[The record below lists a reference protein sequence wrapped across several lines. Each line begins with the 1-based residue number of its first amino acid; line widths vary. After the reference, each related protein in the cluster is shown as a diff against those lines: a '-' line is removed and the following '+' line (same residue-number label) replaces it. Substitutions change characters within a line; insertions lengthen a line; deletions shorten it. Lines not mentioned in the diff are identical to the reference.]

1 MEEKGVALI
10 EDGTVAE
17 AIKDLQ
23 NVEEPKQ
30 SENVEEKAVA
40 LIEDGTV
47 DGAIKELE

>member
-17 AIKDLQ
+17 AIKEMQ
-23 NVEEPKQ
+23 KVEEPKQ

-40 LIEDGTV
+40 LDATV
-47 DGAIKELE
+47 AGAIKELE